1 MGGKAQDITLL
12 FISFYQ
18 SCYKINDFPLM
29 DKKNIGFFLKFVKNY
44 VFLMVHSPDS
54 AQIGHIISNYN
65 CPIQFIR
72 RDTTS
77 SPESQCVNRGFFV
90 GNNVR

>member
-29 DKKNIGFFLKFVKNY
+29 DKKNMSFFLKFVKNN
-44 VFLMVHSPDS
+44 VSLMVHSPDS

-65 CPIQFIR
+65 CPIQIHKKRCDKF
-72 RDTTS
+72 TGETMY
-77 SPESQCVNRGFFV
+77 Q
-90 GNNVR
+90 

>member
-12 FISFYQ
+12 FIPFYQ

-29 DKKNIGFFLKFVKNY
+29 DKKNMSFFLKFVKNN
-44 VFLMVHSPDS
+44 VSLMVHSPDS

-65 CPIQFIR
+65 SPIQIHKR
-72 RDTTS
+72 RYCKFTGETMY
-77 SPESQCVNRGFFV
+77 Q
-90 GNNVR
+90 